1 MAANEGLTPLREIRW
16 RIITCVATICLAL
29 DWLNPVK
36 IFAEMT
42 GYLSS

>member
-1 MAANEGLTPLREIRW
+1 MAANEGPTPLREIRW
-16 RIITCVATICLAL
+16 RVITCSAIVCLSL

-42 GYLSS
+42 G